1 MRVCVCIS
9 FINFDVFL
17 YDCEPLKSMRT
28 QKKLEKR
35 EVEGR
40 QGERKPAR
48 IGQKTKICLQLP
60 FVVVVVAAVVVG
72 KQY

>member
-1 MRVCVCIS
+1 MCLCVCIS

-40 QGERKPAR
+40 KGERKPAR

-60 FVVVVVAAVVVG
+60 LVVVVAAVVVG